1 MTAMPKSRRFM
12 QLLLRPVV
20 LALSLAQL
28 AVAVAP
34 AIDRV
39 EKRDAGI
46 HLESE
51 GTSLHYVHDDTACP
65 ACQAQHLIGR
75 VVTPD
80 RLVFFDVLAPRLA
93 PTSSVATPLAA
104 SHHTTAP
111 RAPPADRIG

>member
-1 MTAMPKSRRFM
+1 MTAMPKSRRIM
-12 QLLLRPVV
+12 QLLIRPVV

-34 AIDRV
+34 AGDRL
-39 EKRDAGI
+39 ERRDAGI

-51 GTSLHYVHDDTACP
+51 GTSIHYVHDDTACP

-75 VVTPD
+75 VVPPVQ
-80 RLVFFDVLAPRLA
+80 LVLVDARAPRLA
-93 PTSSVATPLAA
+93 SAAVVATPFAF

-111 RAPPADRIG
+111 RAPPVNRIS